1 MEKNFRDLCYACRI
15 GDKDNVDRLVS
26 TGVNLNEVDQF
37 DNSPLF
43 LASLCG
49 HEEVVKLLL
58 ERGAVCDRDRYE
70 GARCIYGA
78 LTDSIRDILLRH
90 DISKAVDINQ
100 PFTMHIASLI
110 KDTHLDSHDICLG
123 CSEAKQL
130 RQPPLHLHRFVL
142 SARSLNLRRRLL
154 SVWEGKHAV
163 TLSGKCSQK
172 VLNII
177 AKFIYLI
184 PVLHEINHEDYET
197 LIELSREWGMIILSE
212 FLDKSRHILDPSE
225 KSTLMAEYQYKF
237 TEIARE
243 QLCSFVNND
252 ILKNAIDVEI
262 TAKLQEQ
269 SIYNMQK
276 SSAFPDLHLLVENSD
291 NGRRIFPCHIAILSR
306 ANYFKL
312 MFTLPLAEKTI
323 YRNRTILD
331 NGATTATLPI
341 IPFPSCEFE
350 VIEII
355 FRYLYYDNSE
365 IPWQYAIDVLLVADY
380 LLEDRMKSMAAVVIT
395 QNKEFL
401 VHYSVFDILDVAWET
416 RMERL
421 EHHAAKL
428 IAFNIKD
435 YAKDPRLKKAF
446 MRSSQRISVREE
458 TDTIELVDDVR
469 FYLLNKYAFE
479 PDDIEI
485 LSNEEDVELLKNS
498 GIVDYQQ
505 DISLIE
511 GILEELALQA

>member
-15 GDKDNVDRLVS
+15 GDKDNVDRLAS
-26 TGVNLNEVDQF
+26 TGVNLNDVDQF

-58 ERGAVCDRDRYE
+58 KRGAVCDRDRYE

-123 CSEAKQL
+123 LSEVKQSH
-130 RQPPLHLHRFVL
+130 LHLHRFVL
-142 SARSLNLRRRLL
+142 SARSSNLKQRLL
-154 SVWEGKHAV
+154 SVWEGKHTV
-163 TLSGKCSQK
+163 NLSGKSSQK

-184 PVLHEINHEDYET
+184 PVLHEINPEDYET
-197 LIELSREWGMIILSE
+197 LIGLSGEWGMVLLSE

-243 QLCSFVNND
+243 QLCSFVND
-252 ILKNAIDVEI
+252 EILKNAIDVEM
-262 TAKLQEQ
+262 TPKLQEQ
-269 SIYNMQK
+269 SINNLQK
-276 SSAFPDLHLLVENSD
+276 SSAFPDLLLLVQNSHKKK
-291 NGRRIFPCHIAILSR
+291 RIFPCHIAILSR

-312 MFTLPLAEKTI
+312 MFTLPLAESTM
-323 YRNRTILD
+323 YRDRRICDT
-331 NGATTATLPI
+331 GATTMQLPI

-355 FRYLYYDNSE
+355 FRYLYYDNPE
-365 IPWQYAIDVLLVADY
+365 IPWQYAIDVLLIADH

-395 QNKEFL
+395 QNKELL
-401 VHYSVFDILDVAWET
+401 VHYSIFDILDVAWET

-421 EHHAAKL
+421 EHHVAKL

-435 YAKDPRLKKAF
+435 YAEDPRLKEAF

-458 TDTIELVDDVR
+458 TDTIELVDDIR